1 MTSADSLQPEPA
13 PLAERASH
21 TPIGGPTP
29 TEAERNRVIEL
40 VYERLERIAHA
51 RLNKDPMGRVVR
63 TRSLVHETVLRL
75 QAQRQLDGADEAK
88 TLAAAANLMGQALV
102 DLARKRRALKRGAGA
117 APVTLNTLHLID
129 HARPTVDAVEF
140 ADALEALAKVSALGA
155 QAIQMRFWADMTFD
169 QMARALGVS
178 EVEVKN
184 KFNFAKAWLCRRLAG
199 DERP

>member
-1 MTSADSLQPEPA
+1 MTSADSLQPEPR
-13 PLAERASH
+13 PLAPSENLAPS
-21 TPIGGPTP
+21 GDAAPTD
-29 TEAERNRVIEL
+29 AERNRIIER

-75 QAQRQLDGADEAK
+75 QVQRQLDGADEARA
-88 TLAAAANLMGQALV
+88 LAAAANLMGQALV

-129 HARPTVDAVEF
+129 EARPSVDAVEF
-140 ADALEALAKVSALGA
+140 ADALEALAKVSSVGA

-169 QMARALGVS
+169 QMAGALGVS

-184 KFNFAKAWLCRRLAG
+184 KFNFAKAWLSRRLAG
-199 DERP
+199 EE

>member
-1 MTSADSLQPEPA
+1 VTSADSLQPDSA
-13 PLAERASH
+13 PLAEHASDA
-21 TPIGGPTP
+21 PPGGPTP
-29 TEAERNRVIEL
+29 TDAERNRVIEL
-40 VYERLERIAHA
+40 VYERLERIARA
-51 RLNKDPMGRVVR
+51 RLNRDPMGRVVR

-88 TLAAAANLMGQALV
+88 ALAAAANLMGQALV

-129 HARPTVDAVEF
+129 HARPSVDAVEF
-140 ADALEALAKVSALGA
+140 ADALEALAKVSAVGA
-155 QAIQMRFWADMTFD
+155 QAIQMRFWADMTFE

-184 KFNFAKAWLCRRLAG
+184 KFNFAKAWLSRRLAG
-199 DERP
+199 DERT